1 VFASVNLYEAVL
13 RRGYPFRYT
22 TDPGG
27 YKALGA
33 AANTR
38 LKDGLAVLDTAV
50 APGPFLLGEQMSLAD
65 IYFAMLFT
73 WYHGQIEAP
82 HLVAMK
88 DGVKAHTM
96 VGPIWRRHFGDR

>member
-1 VFASVNLYEAVL
+1 
-13 RRGYPFRYT
+13 
-22 TDPGG
+22 
-27 YKALGA
+27 
-33 AANTR
+33 
-38 LKDGLAVLDTAV
+38 
-50 APGPFLLGEQMSLAD
+50 
-65 IYFAMLFT
+65 MLFT